1 MNTYYLAGSVGQECG
16 NHLAGWW
23 FWLRVP
29 HEVAIKQLG
38 GAAGILEASQGLDDP
53 LLVWLIHM
61 AFGRRPQFHA
71 TWIA

>member
-16 NHLAGWW
+16 NHLAGW

-38 GAAGILEASQGLDDP
+38 GAAGIWRLHRGWMTHSWYG
-53 LLVWLIHM
+53 
-61 AFGRRPQFHA
+61 
-71 TWIA
+71 